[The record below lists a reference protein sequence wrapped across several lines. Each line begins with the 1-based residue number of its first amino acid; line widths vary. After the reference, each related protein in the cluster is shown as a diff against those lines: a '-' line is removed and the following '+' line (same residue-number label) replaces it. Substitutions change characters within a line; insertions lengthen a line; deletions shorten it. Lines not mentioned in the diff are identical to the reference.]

1 MKTDLGHLSKNKET
15 YYLIAVCLTQYNQIY
30 ENTRSTYVSNVER
43 IKREM
48 EILEKRCQVY
58 RSKLFSKS
66 RHIIINIVCSIRYA
80 ADVREYDLCS
90 HSESLECMKKF
101 QSPTT
106 PAENNSTEPS
116 YETADIRIRNQTPKQ
131 PIFAVGRL
139 QNDKPSQIKLK
150 EFVKS
155 EFEETDVGPS
165 RFSWHVSNIPAMDAI
180 RTKIK
185 LLEYKIIQSFKT
197 STVLLDDLKGKAQ
210 KLQKRL
216 IFLDW

>member
-1 MKTDLGHLSKNKET
+1 MQH
-15 YYLIAVCLTQYNQIY
+15 QIC
-30 ENTRSTYVSNVER
+30 NILYVAYDMHTLLNVT
-43 IKREM
+43 
-48 EILEKRCQVY
+48 
-58 RSKLFSKS
+58 
-66 RHIIINIVCSIRYA
+66 
-80 ADVREYDLCS
+80 EYDLYS

-101 QSPTT
+101 QLPT
-106 PAENNSTEPS
+106 AQNNSTEPS

-139 QNDKPSQIKLK
+139 QSDKNSQIKLK

-165 RFSWHVSNIPAMDAI
+165 RFSWHVSSIPAMDAI

-197 STVLLDDLKGKAQ
+197 SVVLDDLKGKAQ
-210 KLQKRL
+210 KLLQNDGLSSKH
-216 IFLDW
+216 